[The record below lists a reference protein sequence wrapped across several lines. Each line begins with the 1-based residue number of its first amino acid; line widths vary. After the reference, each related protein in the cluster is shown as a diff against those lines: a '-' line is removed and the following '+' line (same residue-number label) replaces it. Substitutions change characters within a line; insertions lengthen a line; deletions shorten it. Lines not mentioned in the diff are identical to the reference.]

1 MAERAVI
8 QASPRTV
15 LGKKVKQLR
24 RAGVLPA
31 NVYGRAI
38 PSQALQI
45 DAREFSRNIKATGL
59 RSMFELSIAGEAAP
73 RYVIIRGMTRKG
85 GTGEPI
91 HLDFFQVDPSRPIV
105 ANVPIHL
112 VGESPAVRD
121 LAGTLLHS
129 LDIVSVRCLPL
140 AIPTN
145 LEVDVTSLK
154 SFDMTLSVADIV
166 PPEGVEILT
175 DPGIVIA
182 TVNPPRIRLE
192 PGEESEAGTAELGTE
207 ASDEAE

>member
-1 MAERAVI
+1 MADRAVI

-24 RAGVLPA
+24 RNGLLPA

-38 PSQALQI
+38 PSQALEI

-59 RSMFELSIAGEAAP
+59 RSMFELNIAGEPAP

-91 HLDFFQVDPSRPIV
+91 HLDFFQVDPNRPIT

-129 LDIVSVRCLPL
+129 LDVVSVRCLPL

-145 LEVDVTSLK
+145 LEVDIAPLKGFDVTL
-154 SFDMTLSVADIV
+154 TVADIAA
-166 PPEGVEILT
+166 PEGVEILT

-192 PGEESEAGTAELGTE
+192 PGEEPAEG
-207 ASDEAE
+207 DEATATEEPE

>member
-91 HLDFFQVDPSRPIV
+91 HLDFFQVDPTRPII

-112 VGESPAVRD
+112 IGESPAVRD
-121 LAGTLLHS
+121 LAGTLLPS

-145 LEVDVTSLK
+145 LEVDISPLK
-154 SFDMTLSVADIV
+154 NFELTLTVADIV
-166 PPEGVEILT
+166 PPDGVEVLT
-175 DPGIVIA
+175 DPAIVIA
-182 TVNPPRIRLE
+182 TINPPRIRVE
-192 PGEESEAGTAELGTE
+192 PGDEPVGGGEAPGEHE
-207 ASDEAE
+207 

>member
-1 MAERAVI
+1 MADRAVI

-24 RAGVLPA
+24 RNGLLPA

-38 PSQALQI
+38 PSQALEI

-59 RSMFELSIAGEAAP
+59 RSMFELNIAGEPAP

-91 HLDFFQVDPSRPIV
+91 HLDFFQVDPNRPII

-129 LDIVSVRCLPL
+129 LDVVSVRCLPL

-145 LEVDVTSLK
+145 LEVDIAPLKGFDVTL
-154 SFDMTLSVADIV
+154 TVADIV
-166 PPEGVEILT
+166 APEGVEILT

-192 PGEESEAGTAELGTE
+192 PGEEPAEG
-207 ASDEAE
+207 DEAAATEESD

>member
-1 MAERAVI
+1 MADRAVI

-24 RAGVLPA
+24 RNGLLPA

-38 PSQALQI
+38 PSQALEI

-59 RSMFELSIAGEAAP
+59 RSMFELKIAGEAKA

-85 GTGEPI
+85 GTGEPT
-91 HLDFFQVDPSRPIV
+91 HLDFFQVDPNRPIV

-145 LEVDVTSLK
+145 LEVDVASLK
-154 SFDMTLSVADIV
+154 NFDLTLTVGDIV
-166 PPEGVEILT
+166 PPDGVEILT
-175 DPGIVIA
+175 DPTIVIA

-192 PGEESEAGTAELGTE
+192 PGEEGEEVEEA
-207 ASDEAE
+207 DEATEEPE

>member
-1 MAERAVI
+1 MADRAVI

-24 RAGVLPA
+24 RNGLLPA

-38 PSQALQI
+38 PSQALEI

-59 RSMFELSIAGEAAP
+59 RSMFELNVAGEPAP

-91 HLDFFQVDPSRPIV
+91 HLDFFQVDPNRPII

-129 LDIVSVRCLPL
+129 LDVVSVRCLPL

-145 LEVDVTSLK
+145 LEVDIAPLKGFDVTL
-154 SFDMTLSVADIV
+154 TVADIV
-166 PPEGVEILT
+166 APEGVEILT

-192 PGEESEAGTAELGTE
+192 PGEEPAEG
-207 ASDEAE
+207 DEATATEEPE

>member
-1 MAERAVI
+1 MTDRAVI

-24 RAGVLPA
+24 LRGVLPA

-38 PSQALQI
+38 PSQALEI

-59 RSMFELSIAGEAAP
+59 RSMFELNIAGEAAA

-91 HLDFFQVDPSRPIV
+91 HLDFFQVDPTRPIV

-145 LEVDVTSLK
+145 LEVDIAPLK
-154 SFDMTLSVADIV
+154 GFDITLSVADIV

-175 DPGIVIA
+175 DPAIVIA
-182 TVNPPRIRLE
+182 TVTPPRIRLE
-192 PGEESEAGTAELGTE
+192 SGDEPADGDEAAATEES
-207 ASDEAE
+207 D

>member
-1 MAERAVI
+1 MTDRAVI

-24 RAGVLPA
+24 LKGVLPA

-38 PSQALQI
+38 PSQALEI

-59 RSMFELSIAGEAAP
+59 RSMFELNIAGEAAA

-91 HLDFFQVDPSRPIV
+91 HLDFFQVDPTRPIV

-145 LEVDVTSLK
+145 LEVDIAPLK
-154 SFDMTLSVADIV
+154 GFDITLSVADIV

-175 DPGIVIA
+175 DPAIVIA
-182 TVNPPRIRLE
+182 TVTPPRIRLE
-192 PGEESEAGTAELGTE
+192 PGDEPADGDEAAATEES
-207 ASDEAE
+207 D

>member
-38 PSQALQI
+38 PSLALEI

-59 RSMFELSIAGEAAP
+59 RSMFELNIAGEPAP

-91 HLDFFQVDPSRPIV
+91 HLDFFQVDPNRPIV

-140 AIPTN
+140 PWFYWWCSGWFPEPGA
-145 LEVDVTSLK
+145 L
-154 SFDMTLSVADIV
+154 LS
-166 PPEGVEILT
+166 GVCWPGRT
-175 DPGIVIA
+175 DTPGA
-182 TVNPPRIRLE
+182 CRLE
-192 PGEESEAGTAELGTE
+192 SSRASNGT
-207 ASDEAE
+207 

>member
-1 MAERAVI
+1 MADRAVI

-24 RAGVLPA
+24 LRGVLPA

-38 PSQALQI
+38 PSQALEI

-59 RSMFELSIAGEAAP
+59 RSMFELNIAGEAAA

-91 HLDFFQVDPSRPIV
+91 HLDFFQVDPTRPIV

-145 LEVDVTSLK
+145 LEVDIAPLK
-154 SFDMTLSVADIV
+154 GFDITLSVADIV

-175 DPGIVIA
+175 DPAIVIA
-182 TVNPPRIRLE
+182 TVTPPRIRLE
-192 PGEESEAGTAELGTE
+192 SGDEPADGDEAAATEES
-207 ASDEAE
+207 D

>member
-1 MAERAVI
+1 MADRAVI

-24 RAGVLPA
+24 RNGLLPA

-38 PSQALQI
+38 PSQALEI

-59 RSMFELSIAGEAAP
+59 RSMFELNIAGEPAP

-91 HLDFFQVDPSRPIV
+91 HLDFFQVDPNRPII

-129 LDIVSVRCLPL
+129 LDVVSVRCLPL

-145 LEVDVTSLK
+145 LEVDIAPLKGFDVTL
-154 SFDMTLSVADIV
+154 TVVDIV
-166 PPEGVEILT
+166 APEGVEILT

-192 PGEESEAGTAELGTE
+192 PGEEPAEG
-207 ASDEAE
+207 DEATATEEPE

>member
-1 MAERAVI
+1 MADRAVI

-24 RAGVLPA
+24 RNGLLPA

-38 PSQALQI
+38 PSQALEI

-59 RSMFELSIAGEAAP
+59 RSMFELNIAGEPAP

-91 HLDFFQVDPSRPIV
+91 HLDFFQVDPNRPII

-129 LDIVSVRCLPL
+129 LDVVSVRCLPL

-145 LEVDVTSLK
+145 LEVDIAPLK
-154 SFDMTLSVADIV
+154 GFDITLTVADIAA
-166 PPEGVEILT
+166 PEGVEILT

-192 PGEESEAGTAELGTE
+192 PGEEPAEG
-207 ASDEAE
+207 DEATATEEPE

>member
-1 MAERAVI
+1 MADRAVI

-24 RAGVLPA
+24 RTGVLPA

-59 RSMFELSIAGEAAP
+59 RSMFELNIAGEPAP

-91 HLDFFQVDPSRPIV
+91 HLDFFQVDPTRPII

-112 VGESPAVRD
+112 IGESPAVRD
-121 LAGTLLHS
+121 LAGTLLPS

-145 LEVDVTSLK
+145 LEVDISPLK
-154 SFDMTLSVADIV
+154 NFELTLTVADIV
-166 PPEGVEILT
+166 PPDGVEVLT
-175 DPGIVIA
+175 DPAIVIA
-182 TVNPPRIRLE
+182 TINPPRIRVE
-192 PGEESEAGTAELGTE
+192 PGDEPVGGGEAPGEHE
-207 ASDEAE
+207 

>member
-1 MAERAVI
+1 MADRAVI

-24 RAGVLPA
+24 RNGLLPA

-38 PSQALQI
+38 PSQALEI

-59 RSMFELSIAGEAAP
+59 RSMFELNIAGEPAP

-91 HLDFFQVDPSRPIV
+91 HLDFFQVDPNRPII

-129 LDIVSVRCLPL
+129 LDVVSVRCLPL

-145 LEVDVTSLK
+145 LEVDIAPLKGFDVTL
-154 SFDMTLSVADIV
+154 TVADIV
-166 PPEGVEILT
+166 APEGVEILT

-192 PGEESEAGTAELGTE
+192 PGEEPAEG
-207 ASDEAE
+207 DEATATEEPE